1 MDIEWLKVI
10 RISLGLSMNDM
21 AKLMF
26 VTKGTISRIEAGKA
40 NNSKST
46 ILLYELVLKD
56 FMNKKIKKA

>member
-1 MDIEWLKVI
+1 MGIEWLKVM
-10 RISLGLSMNDM
+10 RISLGLSMNDV

-46 ILLYELVLKD
+46 MLLYELVLKD
-56 FMNKKIKKA
+56 LMSKK